1 MFLDREPVAAGAAI
15 PKEPGIV
22 HTVDNPV
29 RLTGLS
35 VGKHDITVVLG
46 DGAHTRIGTAEDR
59 VNLTVEGPSIDATAP
74 TVAATGVPVRIDFKV
89 TGVQIVKADGDASG
103 KTGHIHVL
111 VDKPLPVAGQPI
123 RSLTTVRSSTP
134 PSRPWRFPTLR
145 RVSTAS

>member
-1 MFLDREPVAAGAAI
+1 
-15 PKEPGIV
+15 
-22 HTVDNPV
+22 
-29 RLTGLS
+29 
-35 VGKHDITVVLG
+35 
-46 DGAHTRIGTAEDR
+46 

-74 TVAATGVPVRIDFKV
+74 TVAATGVPVRIDFKA

-111 VDKPLPVAGQPI
+111 VDKPLPVAGQPS